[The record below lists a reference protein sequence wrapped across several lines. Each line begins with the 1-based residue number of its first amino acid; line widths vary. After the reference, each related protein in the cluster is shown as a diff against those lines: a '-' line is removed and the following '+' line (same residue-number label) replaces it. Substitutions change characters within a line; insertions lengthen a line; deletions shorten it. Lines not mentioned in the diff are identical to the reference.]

1 VRKHNAILI
10 GPEAAFGDGAGA
22 RGDLTGED
30 FMRRC
35 LFVAVA
41 LMLLASPCL
50 ATDSDTQL
58 WSEIHTTTML
68 NSNWDLV
75 ANGQLRF
82 GDDISSLI
90 QESMQMGFNL
100 KVCDYLTISPTYRYI
115 NNDPADGSNS
125 HENRAAVLGTV
136 HFPLSGFHVSL
147 GNEFEYR
154 LRDPQTDSW
163 RYRPRLTIEHPI
175 GPSPWNLSAYLSGEG
190 FYDSE
195 HSRIVRNRAYAGFR
209 KKLMQ
214 NLTLDLYYMRQDE
227 YVTNPDDLNVVGIA
241 LRFHFN
247 GAERDYRPVH
257 SVD

>member
-1 VRKHNAILI
+1 MTVAH
-10 GPEAAFGDGAGA
+10 
-22 RGDLTGED
+22 GDLSGEG

-35 LFVAVA
+35 LLVA
-41 LMLLASPCL
+41 LVVMLLASPCL
-50 ATDSDTQL
+50 ATDSDNQL
-58 WSEIHTTTML
+58 WSEIHTTTAL
-68 NSNWDLV
+68 NSYFDFV

-82 GDDISSLI
+82 GDDISDLI
-90 QESMQMGFNL
+90 QESLQVGFNV
-100 KVCDYLTISPTYRYI
+100 KVCDYLTISPTYHYI

-125 HENRAAVLGTV
+125 HEDRAAVLATV
-136 HFPLSGFHVSL
+136 HFPLAGFHVSV
-147 GNEFEYR
+147 GNEYEYR

-175 GPSPWNLSAYLSGEG
+175 GPSPWNLSAYLFGEG

-195 HSRIVRNRAYAGFR
+195 DSRFVRSRAYAGIR

-214 NLTLDLYYMRQDE
+214 NVTLDLYYMRQDE